1 VLTDDEIVAG
11 IKAVKDAIPLRASGV
26 GAPTLPS
33 GTSLSV
39 ASGSTLLLC
48 GASQT
53 VASAAV
59 SGTVAGPGTLTA
71 TGGFNPGGAGAFGTM
86 AIEGGAKIAGDVV
99 LDFAEDGSCDRLVFA
114 SGGTYDVSAI
124 RLRPSASGAAAWN
137 ELQRFT
143 IGNAAGAVL
152 TGAFDISAFP
162 NAQIRQKPNGD
173 VELRVP
179 QGMMVIIR

>member
-1 VLTDDEIVAG
+1 
-11 IKAVKDAIPLRASGV
+11 
-26 GAPTLPS
+26 
-33 GTSLSV
+33 
-39 ASGSTLLLC
+39 
-48 GASQT
+48 
-53 VASAAV
+53 
-59 SGTVAGPGTLTA
+59 
-71 TGGFNPGGAGAFGTM
+71 
-86 AIEGGAKIAGDVV
+86 
-99 LDFAEDGSCDRLVFA
+99 VFA

-124 RLRPSASGAAAWN
+124 RLAPSASGAAAWN
-137 ELQRFT
+137 GLQRFT